1 MRSKLL
7 VFVGGLEAEKALIHR
22 SRRGCGPDVSRHRR
36 RPWLKITDK
45 YALFEVDSQ
54 KSNPK
59 ILTGDGL
66 ALGVLAVGDGVTD
79 DVLEEDLQDT
89 ASLFVDQARDTL
101 DATTASQ
108 TADSRLGDALDV
120 VTKDLKLR

>member
-1 MRSKLL
+1 
-7 VFVGGLEAEKALIHR
+7 
-22 SRRGCGPDVSRHRR
+22 
-36 RPWLKITDK
+36 
-45 YALFEVDSQ
+45 
-54 KSNPK
+54 
-59 ILTGDGL
+59 
-66 ALGVLAVGDGVTD
+66 VLAVGDGVTD